1 MRVRERER
9 QKNGK
14 VRTHMTIQ
22 IVKFSESA
30 RLVAWL
36 KSINLVW
43 VVARE
48 RERQKEDFTSLTV
61 NKCNFVRVL
70 ERWRGNIMLKL

>member
-1 MRVRERER
+1 
-9 QKNGK
+9 
-14 VRTHMTIQ
+14 MTIQ

-36 KSINLVW
+36 KSINQYGWLQ
-43 VVARE
+43 E
-48 RERQKEDFTSLTV
+48 RERDRKKILPVLLLINE
-61 NKCNFVRVL
+61 NFVRVS